1 MEGLAL
7 KDYDRYLSP
16 YYQAWML
23 AMLCLL
29 ARSAAARWSRCVLAC
44 AAAAVV
50 GIFCWRGIPAAGF
63 WSDADSLYTLRA
75 DVQDRADTMNTVLDW
90 PDRVLVLS
98 QGDDATRWY
107 YYRYELTAQV
117 VNGFGGFY
125 GRLGETQDRWDSD
138 FMNLVESENWTLYD
152 YKAVCVPA
160 TLVAYMQE
168 KDCDYL
174 LIDRADDYLQRE
186 FSPYFEGGLT
196 ADMPATLYYFEG
208 ADAAVPFTLAAV
220 AESGVE

>member
-1 MEGLAL
+1 
-7 KDYDRYLSP
+7 
-16 YYQAWML
+16 
-23 AMLCLL
+23 
-29 ARSAAARWSRCVLAC
+29 
-44 AAAAVV
+44 
-50 GIFCWRGIPAAGF
+50 
-63 WSDADSLYTLRA
+63 
-75 DVQDRADTMNTVLDW
+75 MNTVLDW
-90 PDRVLVLS
+90 TDRVLVLS

-196 ADMPATLYYFEG
+196 ADMSATPYHFEG

>member
-1 MEGLAL
+1 
-7 KDYDRYLSP
+7 
-16 YYQAWML
+16 ML

-29 ARSAAARWSRCVLAC
+29 ARNAAARWSCCVLAC
-44 AAAAVV
+44 AATAVV

-196 ADMPATLYYFEG
+196 ADMPATLYHFEG

-220 AESGVE
+220 EESGVE